1 MNKIYNFKNLSLNKF
16 DVLACVYFFFIINQG
31 FHIEVLSIGR
41 LKLLEIIPLLFLMII
56 GIKNFFFN
64 LSKIIKYIYLSLLI
78 LLFFSFISAFHQES
92 IRPILFISAFILL
105 IVICLNFPDNSN
117 ITDEN
122 IFKLFKYILS
132 INLFILL
139 ACLIFGDTKYLQL
152 DEFYRFRGIFGNS
165 NQLGR
170 FCSISIILC
179 LFALFEV
186 YLKLEKVFKFICLFN
201 LTLSLILLFYSNS
214 RLSILV
220 VIVAVLSYIILN
232 IPKIIDIIKK
242 FYKTNFFI
250 KGIILSFIFFILLGF
265 FFTLQDALISL
276 SNKFFDPLIV
286 KARGGLS
293 GARFNYI
300 EASLGYLNFFGY
312 YNFKYE
318 TSICVDALRY
328 EDIEKLYRSCD
339 VHNTYLNFWLKYGFY
354 LTFFLFYGLCF
365 VFLFLITFSDKSPKF
380 VFISKLISVITASLL
395 VYYLFETGIL
405 HIFLI
410 LDLILISYLIKQK
423 YYTEGTN

>member
-1 MNKIYNFKNLSLNKF
+1 M
-16 DVLACVYFFFIINQG
+16 
-31 FHIEVLSIGR
+31 
-41 LKLLEIIPLLFLMII
+41 
-56 GIKNFFFN
+56 
-64 LSKIIKYIYLSLLI
+64 
-78 LLFFSFISAFHQES
+78 
-92 IRPILFISAFILL
+92 FISAFILL

-117 ITDEN
+117 INNKN

-250 KGIILSFIFFILLGF
+250 KGIILFFIFFILLGF

-328 EDIEKLYRSCD
+328 EDIENYTDL
-339 VHNTYLNFWLKYGFY
+339 VMFTI
-354 LTFFLFYGLCF
+354 LT
-365 VFLFLITFSDKSPKF
+365 
-380 VFISKLISVITASLL
+380 
-395 VYYLFETGIL
+395 
-405 HIFLI
+405 
-410 LDLILISYLIKQK
+410 
-423 YYTEGTN
+423 